1 MAIQLPEQYKGLT
14 ANYWRIDNFSY
25 DDHADTA
32 KVELW
37 LYADSDSAING
48 NGLKREVLSLSGIK
62 DMTIPEGA
70 DTSSPRNLIKQL
82 LYTKIVESVMVDS
95 GEVDENDE
103 PIMVEGNKWA
113 NGIEV

>member
-1 MAIQLPEQYKGLT
+1 MAIKLPEQYKGLT

-25 DDHADTA
+25 DDHTDTA
-32 KVELW
+32 AVHLW
-37 LYADSDSAING
+37 LYADSDSATEG
-48 NGLKREVLSLSGIK
+48 NGLKREVLTISGIK
-62 DMTIPEGA
+62 DMAIPESA

-82 LYTKIVESVMVDS
+82 LYTKIMESVMVDS

-113 NGIEV
+113 SGTEV